1 MAKMSNCLLCGS
13 EYEVCK
19 MCENVRIYTPW
30 RVNFDSP
37 RHYQI
42 YNVLVTDIR
51 NGTLKDSEIADQI
64 ESFHLKE
71 EEVKTFVPS
80 VQETLMPFF
89 NKPVNKEDKKEI
101 KTGLKQKNVS
111 KLSTEK

>member
-1 MAKMSNCLLCGS
+1 
-13 EYEVCK
+13 
-19 MCENVRIYTPW
+19 MCESIRQYTPW

-64 ESFHLKE
+64 ENFHLTV

-89 NKPVNKEDKKEI
+89 EKPAKKEDKKEI
-101 KTGLKQKNVS
+101 KAEIKQKNIS

>member
-1 MAKMSNCLLCGS
+1 MAQMSNCLLCGS
-13 EYEVCK
+13 KYEVCK
-19 MCENVRIYTPW
+19 MCESIRQYTPW

-64 ESFHLKE
+64 ENFHLTV

-89 NKPVNKEDKKEI
+89 EKPAKKEDKKEI
-101 KTGLKQKNVS
+101 KAEIKQKNIS